1 MIAHQSL
8 VRQLITVFRRLDHQD
23 EEGRGGLDAPHGAT
37 GDHHIG
43 NPIVKEAPD
52 VELGVSEQAVHL
64 FHRMFA
70 LETIGQ
76 GETIPDGV
84 DGQRTG
90 FDNPEG
96 CIGQGKN
103 TLGMHVLSK
112 YLVDVVED

>member
-1 MIAHQSL
+1 MVGLQADNQG
-8 VRQLITVFRRLDHQD
+8 TVIIGIEF
-23 EEGRGGLDAPHGAT
+23 GPVHGYHDLGAFT
-37 GDHHIG
+37 DHIG
-43 NPIVKEAPD
+43 NPIVKEAPA

-76 GETIPDGV
+76 GENIPDGV

>member
-1 MIAHQSL
+1 MHTL
-8 VRQLITVFRRLDHQD
+8 
-23 EEGRGGLDAPHGAT
+23 RGGQNWTLKTPETWSFLRADQH
-37 GDHHIG
+37 
-43 NPIVKEAPD
+43 PD

>member
-1 MIAHQSL
+1 M
-8 VRQLITVFRRLDHQD
+8 V
-23 EEGRGGLDAPHGAT
+23 GLQADNQGAVIIGIEFGPVHGYHDLGAFT
-37 GDHHIG
+37 DHIG

-84 DGQRTG
+84 DGQRT
-90 FDNPEG
+90 
-96 CIGQGKN
+96 
-103 TLGMHVLSK
+103 
-112 YLVDVVED
+112 